1 MRLLSDEEIA
11 FAWHSEFWRSG
22 LKLVYL
28 LVSFHSPHL
37 LVVAHLAAQNRY
49 LPFAV
54 VGTGIYANWRD
65 SSTPPFVMLPS
76 VSRNLT
82 GPESVNSP
90 SNSGVSVHIP
100 VLRLRDNAPPRCRL
114 YPALL
119 ILSIV
124 GSCWFLLRP

>member
-11 FAWHSEFWRSG
+11 FSWHSEFWRSG

-28 LVSFHSPHL
+28 MVSIYSPHL

-82 GPESVNSP
+82 VLGRSTHLPIQALVSTYPSSDSVTMPLLGVNST
-90 SNSGVSVHIP
+90 
-100 VLRLRDNAPPRCRL
+100 
-114 YPALL
+114 LL
-119 ILSIV
+119 
-124 GSCWFLLRP
+124 F